1 MARSDLLLSLV
12 RAGSTGDQIL
22 FRKIVEAIAAEERA
36 KQHHILADRL
46 LENVRSGN
54 NDTLAF
60 KSAVNERLQGLFYE
74 ITPRKS
80 LQDLILPQVVLTVC
94 QELLEEQHRIEL
106 LRSYNL
112 EPRHRVLLVG
122 PPGNGKTALAEALAE
137 GLMIPMIQVRYEG
150 IIGSYLGETSQR
162 LKRLFDYVRGR
173 RCLLFF
179 DEFDALGKER
189 GDIYET
195 GEIKRVVSSLLMQ
208 IDDLPSHVVVVTA
221 TNHPELL
228 DSAVWRRFQIRL
240 FLPAPGRKALEEWF
254 RRFETRTGKSLGF
267 APRTLAEKL
276 KGLSF
281 AEVEEFCLD
290 VQRRYVL
297 SLPEA
302 NIKSILVERLKQ
314 WQARYTPPVAKQ
326 EGGQDDGRETTF
338 VDLSQSRPGKQEH
351 QKTRSVT

>member
-12 RAGSTGDQIL
+12 RAGAMGDQIL
-22 FRKIVEAIAAEERA
+22 FRKTVEAMAAEERA
-36 KQHHILADRL
+36 KQHHVLADRL
-46 LENVRSGN
+46 LENVRSLPN
-54 NDTLAF
+54 NTQALHP
-60 KSAVNERLQGLFYE
+60 VVGEQLQGLFYE
-74 ITPRKS
+74 IVPRRS
-80 LQDLILPQVVLTVC
+80 LQDLILPEAVLTAC
-94 QELLEEQHRIEL
+94 QELLEEQLRMDL

-137 GLMIPMIQVRYEG
+137 GLTIPLIQVRYEG

-162 LKRLFDYVRGR
+162 LKRLFDYVRTR

-189 GDIYET
+189 GDIHET

-228 DSAVWRRFQIRL
+228 DRAVWRRFQIRL
-240 FLPAPGRKALEEWF
+240 TLPAPSPKALEEWF
-254 RRFETRTGKSLGF
+254 RRFEARIGKPLGF
-267 APRTLAEKL
+267 APRILAEKL

-281 AEVEEFCLD
+281 AEVEEFCMD

-297 SLPEA
+297 SLPQEDLKPIVA
-302 NIKSILVERLKQ
+302 ERLKQ
-314 WQARYTPPVAKQ
+314 WKLRYNPPAAEQGAKK
-326 EGGQDDGRETTF
+326 DG
-338 VDLSQSRPGKQEH
+338 KK
-351 QKTRSVT
+351 KTSAGTEVNKYFAK